1 MFVNLPTG
9 AEGGAFCFYPLG
21 DGVENGGILVLGPF
35 GMEPDRDAVAEGFA
49 NHTGVFRDSPGG
61 IDNDFDFIGAG
72 EVFGEGELPPLGAE
86 GDPVEVAL
94 QRKGAAGFE
103 VHALPDGVEGIG
115 CGLEVVDSG
124 FPAGDDGE
132 FGVGIG
138 DGAGQ
143 VLGFRAF
150 EGLGFVVGV
159 PGAGG
164 VTPGAMDGAPVGAD
178 EIGGAS
184 KVKAFA
190 LKAIKLFVDR
200 EGHGGEQ
207 LSRLKA
213 GGIAAVFL
221 NINRGDP
228 GAFLGML
235 AHHWVKDAV
244 QVLGNPL
251 AGTIGEEVGFE
262 KG

>member
-9 AEGGAFCFYPLG
+9 AVGGAVGFDPLG

-35 GMEPDRDAVAEGFA
+35 GVEPDGDAVAEGFA
-49 NHTGVFRDSPGG
+49 NHTGVFRDGLGG
-61 IDNDFDFIGAG
+61 IDDDFDFVGAG
-72 EVFGEGELPPLGAE
+72 EVFGERELPSLGAE

-94 QRKGAAGFE
+94 QGKGAAGFE

-115 CGLEVVDSG
+115 QRSEVVDG
-124 FPAGDDGE
+124 RFPAGDDGE
-132 FGVGIG
+132 FGVGFG
-138 DGAGQ
+138 GGAGQ
-143 VLGFRAF
+143 GLGFRAL
-150 EGLGFVVGV
+150 EGLGFVVGM

-164 VTPGAMDGAPVGAD
+164 VTPGAMDRATVGAD

-184 KVKAFA
+184 LVKTFA
-190 LKAIKLFVDR
+190 LEAVKLFVNGER
-200 EGHGGEQ
+200 HGGEK

-213 GGIAAVFL
+213 GRIAAVFL
-221 NINRGDP
+221 DFNGGDP
-228 GAFLGML
+228 GAFLGVL
-235 AHHWVKDAV
+235 AHHWVKDSV

-251 AGTIGEEVGFE
+251 AGTIGEKVGFK